1 MQLRDERGVVVGW
14 IVKVLLGLA
23 VAGLVLFDLGSIAVN
38 YFGLDSMANDVA
50 QQVSLEH
57 SRARAFDE
65 RQAEA
70 RAEALAREADA
81 RLVSLDLDPTTGT
94 LTIVVRRRA
103 QTLLAHRVE
112 ALDGLV
118 RPTVEAQASTN

>member
-1 MQLRDERGVVVGW
+1 MEALTRQAKLQMLHVPFTGGAPASTA
-14 IVKVLLGLA
+14 L
-23 VAGLVLFDLGSIAVN
+23 VAG
-38 YFGLDSMANDVA
+38 
-50 QQVSLEH
+50 QVD
-57 SRARAFDE
+57 AAFLN
-65 RQAEA
+65 AGP
-70 RAEALAREADA
+70 AEALAREADA